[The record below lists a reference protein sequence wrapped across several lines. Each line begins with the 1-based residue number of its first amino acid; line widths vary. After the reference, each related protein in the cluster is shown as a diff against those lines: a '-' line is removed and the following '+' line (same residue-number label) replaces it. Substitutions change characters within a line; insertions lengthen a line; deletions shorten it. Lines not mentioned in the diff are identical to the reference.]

1 MKDLNIELQSPYSK
15 TNDLGKQYYNQ
26 FENGR
31 VTNVTKETYST
42 IPLFANDN
50 NKKDN
55 FKYEA
60 LQHVQT
66 PSRLSL
72 LFFSEQNIENI
83 QNTLRY
89 QVWIQSGKKYVVEK
103 QSPIELE
110 IVMRAIFLQFSL
122 NQDKDFK
129 KQIDYLNKLVLD
141 YCVPNV
147 LVEVEQYLGYL
158 DNVQKLPNPLPLP
171 ENLSSAGT
179 KTLRSVTTTF

>member
-1 MKDLNIELQSPYSK
+1 MKDLNMELQSPYSK
-15 TNDLGKQYYNQ
+15 SNDLGKQYYNQ

-31 VTNVTKETYST
+31 VIDITKKSYPT
-42 IPLFANDN
+42 IPMFENNNDN
-50 NKKDN
+50 KDN

-60 LQHVQT
+60 LQHIQT

-72 LFFSEQNIENI
+72 LFFSKFNIEKI
-83 QNTLRY
+83 QNDLRY
-89 QVWIQSGKKYVVEK
+89 QVWLQSGKKYVIER

-110 IVMRAIFLQFSL
+110 VVMRSIFLQFSL
-122 NQDKDFK
+122 NQDKDFE
-129 KQIDYLNKLVLD
+129 KQINYLNKLVLS
-141 YCVPNV
+141 YCVPNI
-147 LVEVEQYLGYL
+147 LTEVEQYLGYL

>member
-1 MKDLNIELQSPYSK
+1 MKELNMELQSPYAK

-26 FENGR
+26 FENGL
-31 VTNVTKETYST
+31 VTNVTQKTYST
-42 IPLFANDN
+42 IPLFGNDN

-60 LQHVQT
+60 LQHIQT

-72 LFFSEQNIENI
+72 IFFSEDNIDRI
-83 QNTLRY
+83 QNEMRY
-89 QVWIQSGKKYVVEK
+89 QVWIQSGKKYVIEK

-110 IVMRAIFLQFSL
+110 IIMRAIFLQYSL
-122 NQDKDFK
+122 NQDKDFG
-129 KQIDYLNKLVLD
+129 KQINYLNKLVLS
-141 YCVPNV
+141 YCIPNIMT
-147 LVEVEQYLGYL
+147 EVEQYLGYL

>member
-1 MKDLNIELQSPYSK
+1 MKEMNMELQSPYSK
-15 TNDLGKQYYNQ
+15 TNDLGKQFYNQ
-26 FENGR
+26 FQNGR
-31 VTNVTKETYST
+31 VIDITKKNYST
-42 IPLFANDN
+42 IPLFSNNNDV
-50 NKKDN
+50 KDN

-72 LFFSEQNIENI
+72 LFFSKENIEKI
-83 QNTLRY
+83 QKELRY
-89 QVWIQSGKKYVVEK
+89 QVWLQSGKKYIVDN

-110 IVMRAIFLQFSL
+110 VVMRSIFLQFSL
-122 NQDKDFK
+122 NQDKDFV
-129 KQIDYLNKLVLD
+129 KQINYLNGLVLS

-147 LVEVEQYLGYL
+147 LVEVESYLGYL